1 MSSESR
7 LIRAGRPRVELPA
20 EAFCNEGMP
29 FSTSVFPSH
38 CTSTSAGHKGGC
50 PGWIHLGVE
59 NGIKDEGPCH
69 HIVYQSS
76 TRQDA
81 SGDMRAA
88 LLQGDVSIS
97 VVRVL
102 VPAGR
107 KV

>member
-1 MSSESR
+1 MSSESFDSYVQEGPE
-7 LIRAGRPRVELPA
+7 LSCRPRH
-20 EAFCNEGMP
+20 
-29 FSTSVFPSH
+29 SVTKACPSPPLFPSH

-59 NGIKDEGPCH
+59 HGIKDEGPCH
-69 HIVYQSS
+69 HTVYQSS